1 MTYTGAISGDVY
13 VWQDSSLTRVVTKAH
28 NGPVFAMFTTLRDGL
43 LVTGGKEIS
52 LVVFSFNRN
61 KCLCVVCAFCM
72 FVNLFYY
79 RNMTIKPKHSI
90 KDLILCPV
98 H

>member
-52 LVVFSFNRN
+52 LVVLSFNRN

-72 FVNLFYY
+72 IVNFFCYID
-79 RNMTIKPKHSI
+79 MIIKPKLSI